1 MKIGTSTFTKG
12 WLIIWNII
20 TSVHVALYVLE
31 QKQNK
36 DQSLSVYHFQQE
48 IVGVLT
54 SRGKRTVETVHTQ
67 HVTTSKPNCSD
78 AISNNKS
85 LFHTYITTDRK
96 NKAFFFFWGT
106 RKNKTFFKK
115 TTLKSRNSQHL
126 LSSLSYHQPSW
137 KRASNIAW

>member
-36 DQSLSVYHFQQE
+36 DQSLPVYHFQQE

-96 NKAFFFFWGT
+96 NK
-106 RKNKTFFKK
+106 TFLKK

>member
-1 MKIGTSTFTKG
+1 M
-12 WLIIWNII
+12 
-20 TSVHVALYVLE
+20 ALYVLE

-36 DQSLSVYHFQQE
+36 DQSLPVYHFQQE

-96 NKAFFFFWGT
+96 NK
-106 RKNKTFFKK
+106 TFLKK

-137 KRASNIAW
+137 KRASNIA